1 MQTYFEGSNLINLR
15 HFLLKIS
22 IYKKQKTSCM
32 ANNIWRYLSIILP
45 ILLFGVLAS
54 LFLERPGLQTDEVLF
69 ANLSLGEINHTTYIA
84 RKIGGITFFVISYIG
99 ALKSWIFIPIF
110 KIFGFNYFSVRIPMI
125 LLSMVSLWLVYK
137 TVNISFKKPFLAW
150 MILVALV
157 TESTFITMVRTDVG
171 PIAIE
176 YFCKI
181 LSILLIFKYL
191 QNKKQSNLYFLPI
204 VLALGI
210 FNKINF
216 IWFSNALIFSSLV
229 LLLVLDTKKERILFT
244 KVLALTFLFEFI
256 LFIGFNKLNPGM
268 VSSSNIGIDLEF
280 IKTKLQLFYYFGKG
294 IFDGTGFYRI
304 QYLISEETF
313 GYNPLSKGIYNK
325 FFYLFEICL
334 LVILI
339 YIPVALRKIW
349 RKENEKA
356 DIYYLF
362 FVSTIICISAQIF
375 IVENARNLWHFYTLF
390 PFFTIAVFYAVR
402 QIFGLKIN
410 WLFFTII
417 FIYNLNNFSTFV
429 FAVKNKVPNPF
440 WSNKINELVEY
451 VRPINGEFVELDWG
465 LSTQL
470 LCLTKQDKFK
480 RGFLTKKGY
489 LTTNEINASKVF
501 YDDYLNNKDLEKL
514 YFISIQSKLADP
526 KMNIIFEKMLKEKGL
541 QKTKIKD
548 FYENDKT
555 LIYSI
560 FRLKKG

>member
-1 MQTYFEGSNLINLR
+1 
-15 HFLLKIS
+15 
-22 IYKKQKTSCM
+22 M

-110 KIFGFNYFSVRIPMI
+110 KVFGFNYFSVRIPMI

-229 LLLVLDTKKERILFT
+229 LLLLLDTKKERILFT
-244 KVLALTFLFEFI
+244 KILAITFLFEFI

-313 GYNPLSKGIYNK
+313 GYNPFSKGIYNT

-334 LVILI
+334 LVFLI
-339 YIPVALRKIW
+339 YIPVTLRKIW

-362 FVSTIICISAQIF
+362 FVSIIICISAQIF
-375 IVENARNLWHFYTLF
+375 IIENARNLWHFYTLF
-390 PFFTIAVFYAVR
+390 PFFTICVFYSIYKLLGTKVS
-402 QIFGLKIN
+402 
-410 WLFFTII
+410 WLFFLIVI
-417 FIYNLNNFSTFV
+417 VYNLNNFSTYV
-429 FAVKNKVPNPF
+429 YALSNKAPNPF
-440 WSNKINELVEY
+440 WSNKIMDLSAFVK
-451 VRPINGEFVELDWG
+451 PIKGEFVELDWG
-465 LSTQL
+465 MSTQL
-470 LCLTKQDKFK
+470 LCSTKQDKFK
-480 RGFLTKKGY
+480 QGFLTQKGELMAY
-489 LTTNEINASKVF
+489 LDNPGEVF
-501 YDDYLNNKDLEKL
+501 YREYLENKELKDL
-514 YFISIQSKLADP
+514 YFISFQSKLADP
-526 KMNIIFEKMLKEKGL
+526 KMNIIFDKMIDRKGY
-541 QKTKIKD
+541 QKVLVKN

>member
-1 MQTYFEGSNLINLR
+1 MT
-15 HFLLKIS
+15 
-22 IYKKQKTSCM
+22 
-32 ANNIWRYLSIILP
+32 NNIWRYLSIILP
-45 ILLFGVLAS
+45 ILLFGALAS
-54 LFLERPGLQTDEVLF
+54 LFLERPGLQTDEILF

-110 KIFGFNYFSVRIPMI
+110 KFFGFNYFSVRIPMI
-125 LLSMVSLWLVYK
+125 LLSMISLLLVYK
-137 TVNISFKKPFLAW
+137 AVNISFKKPLLAW
-150 MILVALV
+150 FILMALV

-191 QNKKQSNLYFLPI
+191 QSKKQSNLYFLPL

-216 IWFSNALIFSSLV
+216 IWFSNALLFSSLILV
-229 LLLVLDTKKERILFT
+229 FLLETKKEKLTFA
-244 KVLALTFLFEFI
+244 KFLGLTFLFEFI

-280 IKTKLQLFYYFGKG
+280 IKTKIQLFYYFGKG

-313 GYNPLSKGIYNK
+313 GYNSLSKGIYQT
-325 FFYLFEICL
+325 FFYLFEVCLTVFIIYTL
-334 LVILI
+334 LVI
-339 YIPVALRKIW
+339 RKIW
-349 RKENEKA
+349 KKQNDNG

-362 FVSTIICISAQIF
+362 FVCIILCISAQIF
-375 IVENARNLWHFYTLF
+375 VVENARNLWHFYTLF
-390 PFFTIAVFYAVR
+390 PFFTICVFYGVYNLL
-402 QIFGLKIN
+402 GTKIS
-410 WLFFTII
+410 WLFFVVVI
-417 FIYNLNNFSTFV
+417 IYNLNNFSTYV
-429 FAVKNKVPNPF
+429 YALTNKTPNPF
-440 WSNKINELVEY
+440 WSNKINELAEY
-451 VRPINGEFVELDWG
+451 VKPVKGEFVELDWG
-465 LSTQL
+465 ISTQL
-470 LCLTKQDKFK
+470 LCITKQDKFK
-480 RGFLTKKGY
+480 RGFLTQKGELMAY
-489 LTTNEINASKVF
+489 LDNPEEVF
-501 YDDYLNNKDLEKL
+501 YRDYLENKELQNL
-514 YFISIQSKLADP
+514 YFISFQSKLADP
-526 KMNIIFEKMLKEKGL
+526 KMNIIFDKMIDKKGY
-541 QKTKIKD
+541 QKVLVKN